1 MSSELNSLYESTA
14 FRRLAPAKAKLIRE
28 MVDMMENKSTN
39 EKMQI
44 MISYGF
50 RMKNNGL
57 TLTSEESSL
66 LLNAL
71 QQNLS
76 PQERQ
81 KMQTLLQMF

>member
-1 MSSELNSLYESTA
+1 MSSELNSFYESTA

-50 RMKNNGL
+50 EIL
-57 TLTSEESSL
+57 Y
-66 LLNAL
+66 
-71 QQNLS
+71 
-76 PQERQ
+76 
-81 KMQTLLQMF
+81 

>member
-1 MSSELNSLYESTA
+1 MSSELNSFYESAA
-14 FRRLAPAKAKLIRE
+14 FRKLAPAKAKLIRE

-57 TLTSEESSL
+57 SLSSEESSL

>member
-1 MSSELNSLYESTA
+1 MSSELNSFYESTA

-50 RMKNNGL
+50 RMKNKDVYKRQVCDNGI
-57 TLTSEESSL
+57 EIMQ
-66 LLNAL
+66 LNW
-71 QQNLS
+71 
-76 PQERQ
+76 RT
-81 KMQTLLQMF
+81 K